1 MQAPLYR
8 GLACIRSN
16 DLFNCRLPV
25 VFAGILICIVE
36 LKMMGDNIMAH
47 ERFNADNA
55 AMLLIDHQVGT
66 AGWMHSGS
74 REEMKRNT
82 LALAKAAAA
91 TGMPVVMT
99 SSQEDQVD
107 VQGPLFPELVE
118 ILPEAFEA
126 RIKRGGTVDAMSD
139 PNFAAAVKATGRKKL
154 IMSGLLTEV
163 CVVYPALSAVEE
175 GYEVQVIADASGS
188 GTVAGNDF
196 ALHRIRQADANVA
209 STIQILSEMV
219 ADWSTGPGPVV
230 LGILGELYAELE
242 D

>member
-1 MQAPLYR
+1 
-8 GLACIRSN
+8 
-16 DLFNCRLPV
+16 
-25 VFAGILICIVE
+25 
-36 LKMMGDNIMAH
+36 MAH
-47 ERFNADNA
+47 ERYNADNA

-107 VQGPLFPELVE
+107 VQGPLFPELRD
-118 ILPEAFEA
+118 ILPEAFAA
-126 RIKRGGTVDAMSD
+126 RIKRGGTVDAMADSD
-139 PNFAAAVKATGRKKL
+139 FAAAVETTDRKKL
-154 IMSGLLTEV
+154 IMAGLLTEV
-163 CVVYPALSAVEE
+163 CVVYPALSAIED

-188 GTVAGNDF
+188 GTKAGNDF
-196 ALHRIRQADANVA
+196 ALDRMRQAGIHVA
-209 STIQILSEMV
+209 STIQILAEMV
-219 ADWSTGPGPVV
+219 ADWSKDSGPEI
-230 LGILGELYAELE
+230 LGILGELYASIE